1 MNLIRHVRH
10 IRRMRRSVTVLAGLA
25 CAWLGLAAAAPAA
38 FALIPIGSG
47 RGPAAPAPPVYTV
60 TRIVVVG
67 GTPGW
72 QIALIA
78 VGAALVTAA
87 AAVLAYRALAT
98 RRQAVTTAA

>member
-1 MNLIRHVRH
+1 MNRIRH
-10 IRRMRRSVTVLAGLA
+10 IRRSAAVLAGLA
-25 CAWLGLAAAAPAA
+25 CAWLGLAAAPAA
-38 FALIPIGSG
+38 FAVVPIHGG
-47 RGPAAPAPPVYTV
+47 GGPAAPAPLVYTV
-60 TRIVVVG
+60 TRTIVVG

-78 VGAALVTAA
+78 VSAALVTAA